1 MGVEIVKAAALLG
14 AGIAACG
21 GIGAGLGQGL
31 TSAYAD
37 VRPCPRPAPIPPHAA
52 IPAPN
57 SAAALTI
64 STPII
69 SPPFNLHLLLMLVQ
83 RILMIVL

>member
-31 TSAYAD
+31 TSAYA
-37 VRPCPRPAPIPPHAA
+37 VEA
-52 IPAPN
+52 ISRQPEAK
-57 SAAALTI
+57 SEIMSTLFIGCAITESTGIYALLI
-64 STPII
+64 SLILI
-69 SPPFNLHLLLMLVQ
+69 LLKG
-83 RILMIVL
+83 

>member
-31 TSAYAD
+31 ASAYA
-37 VRPCPRPAPIPPHAA
+37 VEAVSRQPEAKSQIMSTLFIGCA
-52 IPAPN
+52 ITE
-57 SAAALTI
+57 STGIYALLVALI
-64 STPII
+64 LI
-69 SPPFNLHLLLMLVQ
+69 LLKG
-83 RILMIVL
+83 

>member
-31 TSAYAD
+31 ASAYA
-37 VRPCPRPAPIPPHAA
+37 VEAVSRQP
-52 IPAPN
+52 
-57 SAAALTI
+57 
-64 STPII
+64 
-69 SPPFNLHLLLMLVQ
+69 
-83 RILMIVL
+83 

>member
-31 TSAYAD
+31 ASAYA
-37 VRPCPRPAPIPPHAA
+37 VEAVSRQPEAKSQIMGTLYIGCA
-52 IPAPN
+52 ITE
-57 SAAALTI
+57 STGIYALLVALI
-64 STPII
+64 LI
-69 SPPFNLHLLLMLVQ
+69 LLKG
-83 RILMIVL
+83 